1 MKNTRLV
8 SLLLVG
14 CVLVACGGSA
24 TPATEVPA
32 PTEPTAAQQAPVGEE
47 SADQE
52 PTEAVQA
59 PSEAVAADVWSA
71 ESYSDSLHLFDS
83 YTVKFTSSVTTNG
96 QKQDWVY
103 TQSVQMEPEIIFATW
118 EGTASAG
125 MGTMAMITTEDK
137 LFLLSGNPQTCMVLS
152 SPDDNP
158 SIFNPET
165 IMDSFAYDL
174 VAAGAGPDVA
184 GRATDK
190 YVYDNTLAD
199 GAKYYSE
206 VLVDREEQ
214 YTLTWDVSGENKFTD
229 KLEPFLWSY
238 RLTEIN
244 AVPPLAIPAACLSL
258 TDTTWPMP
266 SDAQVTLQ
274 TADMF
279 SLTSAQSVADVAK
292 FYAEAMPAAGYIGA
306 DGGTQNTDLVSQVYT
321 TDGKTVTV
329 MLTASDGTTT
339 VIITQN

>member
-1 MKNTRLV
+1 MKNTHLV
-8 SLLLVG
+8 SLLLAG
-14 CVLVACGGSA
+14 CVLVACGGGSP
-24 TPATEVPA
+24 PATEAPN
-32 PTEPTAAQQAPVGEE
+32 PTEPTPAQQAPVGEE
-47 SADQE
+47 SAVQE
-52 PTEAVQA
+52 STEAVEA

-83 YTVKFTSSVTTNG
+83 YTVKFNSSVTTNG
-96 QKQDWVY
+96 EKQEWMY
-103 TQSVQMEPEIIFATW
+103 TQSVQMEPDITIATW

-125 MGTMAMITTEDK
+125 MGTMTMITTEDK

-152 SPDDNP
+152 SPADNP

-174 VAAGAGPDVA
+174 VPAGAGPDVA

-206 VLVDREEQ
+206 VLVDREEL
-214 YTLTWDVSGENKFTD
+214 YTLKWDVTGENKFTD
-229 KLEPFLWSY
+229 TLEPFSWSY
-238 RLTEIN
+238 SLTEIN
-244 AVPPLAIPAACLSL
+244 AVPSMTIPAACLSL
-258 TDTTWPMP
+258 TDSTWPMP

-279 SLTSAQSVADVAK
+279 SLTSAQSVADVVK

-306 DGGTQNTDLVSQVYT
+306 DGGMQSTDLVSQVYT
-321 TDGKTVTV
+321 KDGKTVTV